1 LIDIVHTFCLCNS
14 KVSHLLFPLLL
25 LLLLQLNLYLIP
37 AF

>member
-25 LLLLQLNLYLIP
+25 LLLQLNLYLIP